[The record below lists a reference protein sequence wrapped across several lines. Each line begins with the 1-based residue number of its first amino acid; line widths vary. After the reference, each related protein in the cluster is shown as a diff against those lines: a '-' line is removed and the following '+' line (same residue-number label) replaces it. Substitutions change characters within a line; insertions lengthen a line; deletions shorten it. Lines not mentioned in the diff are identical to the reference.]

1 MPLTEKNNS
10 PTGPLRDSGLNNL
23 ELLIQLRWAAVL
35 GQVMAIEVVHYGFGI
50 TIPLPQMLLVL
61 ALLVAFNLLS
71 WMRLHIGRE
80 VSNTELMSALLV
92 DVAVLTAQLYLTGG
106 IANPF
111 ASLYLLQVVL
121 GAVLLPAGSAWGLVL
136 VCMACLVGLSQ
147 WALPLALDHG
157 SGLSSIYIKG
167 LLVCIGLNAA
177 LLVTF
182 VTRIMGNIR
191 RRDARLAAARERAS
205 EEEHIVRMGLLASG
219 AAHELGTPLST
230 LAVILGDWLHLPH
243 FTSDPELLQ
252 EVEDMEVQVRRCK
265 AIVSGILLSAGGA
278 RSESSEATT
287 VRDFF
292 DGLVAHWQRTR
303 PHHALA
309 FEDRFGSN
317 EPMVADSAL
326 KQMVDNLLDNAL
338 EASPAAQRLL
348 VERRGAMLILRVSDT
363 GPGFAPQILAQL
375 GKPYQ
380 STKGRHGSG
389 LGLFLVFNVAR
400 TLGGKVE
407 VQSSPAGAEVT
418 ITLPLSAVSLNE
430 EEDDA

>member
-1 MPLTEKNNS
+1 MPLTDS
-10 PTGPLRDSGLNNL
+10 HHQHQSGSLRDTGLNNL

-35 GQVMAIEVVHYGFGI
+35 GQIMAIEVVYYGFQI
-50 TIPLPQMLLVL
+50 AIPLRQILTVL
-61 ALLVAFNLLS
+61 ALLMAFNALS
-71 WMRLHIGRE
+71 WMRFRSGRE
-80 VSNTELMSALLV
+80 VSSVELLCALLV

-106 IANPF
+106 TGNPF
-111 ASLYLLQVVL
+111 ASLYLLHVVL
-121 GAVLLPAGSAWGLVL
+121 GAVLLPPAAAWGLV
-136 VCMACLVGLSQ
+136 VVSMACLMGLSQ
-147 WALPLALDHG
+147 WSLPLALDHG
-157 SGLSSIYIKG
+157 SGLSNVYIKG
-167 LLVCIGLNAA
+167 LLVCIALNAA
-177 LLVTF
+177 LLVTL

-191 RRDARLAAARERAS
+191 RRDKRLAAARERAS

-243 FTSDPELLQ
+243 FTSDPELLE
-252 EVEDMEVQVRRCK
+252 EVQDMEMQVRRCK

-287 VRDFF
+287 VHDFF
-292 DGLVAHWQRTR
+292 EDLVTHWQRTR
-303 PHHALA
+303 PAQALSYA
-309 FEDRFGSN
+309 NLFGAN

-326 KQMVDNLLDNAL
+326 KQMLDNLLDNAL
-338 EASPAAQRLL
+338 EASPQFQRLE
-348 VERRGAMLILRVSDT
+348 VARDGEMLRLRVSDR

-400 TLGGKVE
+400 TLGGKVG
-407 VQSSPAGAEVT
+407 VQSKPEGAEVT
-418 ITLPLSAVSLNE
+418 ITLPLSAVSLI
-430 EEDDA
+430 DD